1 MTDNPSPGIQPPAAS
16 PVETRN
22 YRQLGGEFLRFLIM
36 GGTNTIVAY
45 AIYLVLLNWMRY
57 EFAYTIG
64 YGVGIVM
71 AYTLSAMFVF
81 RKPMRKRSAIRFP
94 LVYVAQFLVSL
105 GLLRLAVE
113 VIHIPQWAALAFAVV
128 LTIPVTFLLSRWVL
142 HSG

>member
-1 MTDNPSPGIQPPAAS
+1 MTGQSSPEIQPPATS
-16 PVETRN
+16 PTETRN

-36 GGTNTIVAY
+36 GGANTIVAY

-57 EFAYTIG
+57 EIAYTIG

-71 AYTLSAMFVF
+71 AYALSSLFVF
-81 RKPMRKRSAIRFP
+81 RKPMRRRSAIRFP
-94 LVYVAQFLVSL
+94 LVYVAQFLISL

-113 VIHIPQWAALAFAVV
+113 VIHIPQWAALPFAVV
-128 LTIPVTFLLSRWVL
+128 LTIPVTFVLSRWVL

>member
-1 MTDNPSPGIQPPAAS
+1 MTTEPGSGVSTAPSRLDHRRLA
-16 PVETRN
+16 
-22 YRQLGGEFLRFLIM
+22 GEFLRFLVM

-45 AIYLVLLNWMRY
+45 AIYLLLLQWMRY

-64 YGVGIVM
+64 YAVGIVM
-71 AYTLSAMFVF
+71 AYGLSAMFVF
-81 RKPMRKRSAIRFP
+81 RKPMRRRSALRFP

-113 VIHIPQWAALAFAVV
+113 IIHIPQWLALGFAVI

-142 HSG
+142 HAG